1 MPVTSAVDEALRKVA
16 ARTTAAHVR
25 LRRETV
31 ERPFGELEWR
41 IIGHARFLTRGR
53 RGPATAMATGVL
65 GYDLKQA
72 LRALGP
78 AGLIAAL
85 AS

>member
-1 MPVTSAVDEALRKVA
+1 
-16 ARTTAAHVR
+16 
-25 LRRETV
+25 
-31 ERPFGELEWR
+31 LEWR
-41 IIGHARFLTRGR
+41 IFGHARFLTRGR

-72 LRALGP
+72 LRALGL
-78 AGLIAAL
+78 ADSIAAL